1 MKWKRIYSESQKNVI
16 PVEVD
21 MREVKLIQNYLN
33 KGRPLNDPSN
43 KECLSIV
50 VRILNDIVQ
59 NSDAEQLDVRISNFF
74 SDNFGIEID
83 LDPYGEN
90 SAIELGENGLV
101 PIAKCSIPELCQ
113 GGEMQDLIQGGF
125 WDSTTGELEEGFMSV
140 DDMNEVLSRM
150 KMQDEIKSI
159 QLKKDGQVARI
170 LIDFN

>member
-1 MKWKRIYSESQKNVI
+1 
-16 PVEVD
+16 

-101 PIAKCSIPELCQ
+101 PIAKCSIPEL
-113 GGEMQDLIQGGF
+113 
-125 WDSTTGELEEGFMSV
+125 
-140 DDMNEVLSRM
+140 
-150 KMQDEIKSI
+150 
-159 QLKKDGQVARI
+159 
-170 LIDFN
+170 